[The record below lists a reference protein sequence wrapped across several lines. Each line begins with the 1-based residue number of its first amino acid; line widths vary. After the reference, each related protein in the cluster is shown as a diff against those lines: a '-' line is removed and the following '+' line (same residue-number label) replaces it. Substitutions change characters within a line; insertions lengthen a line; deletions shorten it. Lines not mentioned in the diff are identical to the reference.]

1 MTLKWKRTE
10 IERFDWFIERIQRR
24 VAFDWLG
31 ERSAEK
37 LHGRELSRNQP
48 TLRFDVILQ
57 HDWPIEQCLLHI
69 RVFFGGGGNEES
81 MFWCFHPLAD
91 KTNNEHL
98 LKPFFKVILKSL
110 YLFLIL
116 TQNDEL
122 PDCCG
127 GTTVWWDKNSLLALD
142 RTIGTFDSLLIPHQ
156 PLLAFAEKW
165 NAHCFTSST
174 LISG

>member
-1 MTLKWKRTE
+1 MAENFLE
-10 IERFDWFIERIQRR
+10 INRPFALTSYCKTIDQSNN
-24 VAFDWLG
+24 AFSILG
-31 ERSAEK
+31 FS
-37 LHGRELSRNQP
+37 LG
-48 TLRFDVILQ
+48 
-57 HDWPIEQCLLHI
+57 
-69 RVFFGGGGNEES
+69 GGGGNEES
-81 MFWCFHPLAD
+81 MFSCFHPLAD

-142 RTIGTFDSLLIPHQ
+142 RTIGTFDSLLIQHQ
-156 PLLAFAEKW
+156 PLLAFAEK
-165 NAHCFTSST
+165 
-174 LISG
+174 

>member
-1 MTLKWKRTE
+1 MKTNGNRAIWLVYRTDTKARSFLLVKRTLSWKNVMDENFLE
-10 IERFDWFIERIQRR
+10 INRSFALTSYCNTIGQWNN
-24 VAFDWLG
+24 AFSVLEFSLG
-31 ERSAEK
+31 E
-37 LHGRELSRNQP
+37 
-48 TLRFDVILQ
+48 
-57 HDWPIEQCLLHI
+57 
-69 RVFFGGGGNEES
+69 NEES

-116 TQNDEL
+116 TQSDEL

-142 RTIGTFDSLLIPHQ
+142 RTIDTFDSLLIQH
-156 PLLAFAEKW
+156 
-165 NAHCFTSST
+165 
-174 LISG
+174 